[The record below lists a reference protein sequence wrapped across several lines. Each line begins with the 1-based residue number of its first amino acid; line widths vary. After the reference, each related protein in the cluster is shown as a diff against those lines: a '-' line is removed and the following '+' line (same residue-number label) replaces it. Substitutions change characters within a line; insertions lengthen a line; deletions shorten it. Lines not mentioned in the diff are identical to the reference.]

1 MPFARFKLATT
12 ILSGFCA
19 FLASQSMVRADETIT
34 LTESPGWPTYQ
45 TSAVDRNLRWQDE
58 RFFVHVP
65 PGVSSSRSV
74 GLLVFVPA
82 EDTFTGLPAGWAEV
96 LDRNQFVFIAPQNAG
111 NNQTSARRAGLGVMA
126 AMGMLKKYRNIDT
139 RRVFVSGFS
148 GGARTASNIAFAQ
161 ADLFR
166 GALLNC
172 GSNFPARITWHSAGS
187 EGNKDDNYGYCSA
200 TPQECQWAKSY
211 VRFAIVTGGDD
222 FRRPYLQDIY
232 DDGFRRGGYQARLF
246 DVPDLGHNLCD
257 GRTLQQALDF
267 LSTGR

>member
-1 MPFARFKLATT
+1 MRFARLKLAITT
-12 ILSGFCA
+12 LSVLGN
-19 FLASQSMVRADETIT
+19 FLLSQSMARADETIG
-34 LTESPGWPTYQ
+34 LTEFPGWPTYQ
-45 TSAVDRNLRWQDE
+45 SSAVDRNLRWQDE

-82 EDTFTGLPAGWAEV
+82 EDTFIGLPAGWAEV

-126 AMGMLKKYRNIDT
+126 AMSMLKKYRNIDT
-139 RRVFVSGFS
+139 KRVFVSGFS

-161 ADLFR
+161 ADLVR

-172 GSNFPARITWHSAGS
+172 GSNFPARITWHSVGS
-187 EGNKDDNYGYCSA
+187 EGGKDDNYGYCSA
-200 TPQECQWAKSY
+200 TAQECQWARSY
-211 VRFAIVTGGDD
+211 VRFAIVTGCDD
-222 FRRPYLQDIY
+222 FRRSYLQDIY
-232 DDGFRRGGYQARLF
+232 NDGFRRGGYQARLF